1 MFKHVLIPI
10 DGSALSMK
18 AVDSGVAFAKAAGA
32 KVTLLTVVEPTG
44 VLGTDSKRVAATRK
58 AYERHVRDIAE
69 RELKDAERKAK
80 KQGVPCST
88 ILQEREQPYQAII
101 DTATRQRCDL
111 IAMASHG
118 RRGVAALV
126 LGSVTSK
133 VLTHSRVPVLV
144 YRFAT

>member
-1 MFKHVLIPI
+1 MFKHILIPI

-18 AVDSGVAFAKAAGA
+18 AVESGVAFAKETGA
-32 KVTLLTVVEPTG
+32 KITVLTVIEPSG

-58 AYERHVRDIAE
+58 AYEQHVRDSAE
-69 RELKDAERKAK
+69 RELKDAERNAK
-80 KQGVPCST
+80 KHRVPCTT
-88 ILQEREQPYQAII
+88 ILQEHDQPYQAII
-101 DTATRQRCDL
+101 EAASKKRCDL

-144 YRFAT
+144 YRFGT

>member
-18 AVDSGVAFAKAAGA
+18 AVESGVAFAKVTGA
-32 KVTLLTVVEPTG
+32 KITVLTVIEPSG

-58 AYERHVRDIAE
+58 AYEQHARDIAE

-80 KQGVPCST
+80 KQGVPCTT
-88 ILQEREQPYQAII
+88 ILQEQEQPYQAIVE
-101 DTATRQRCDL
+101 TAARKRCDL

-118 RRGVAALV
+118 RSGVAALV

-133 VLTHSRVPVLV
+133 VLAYSRVPVLV